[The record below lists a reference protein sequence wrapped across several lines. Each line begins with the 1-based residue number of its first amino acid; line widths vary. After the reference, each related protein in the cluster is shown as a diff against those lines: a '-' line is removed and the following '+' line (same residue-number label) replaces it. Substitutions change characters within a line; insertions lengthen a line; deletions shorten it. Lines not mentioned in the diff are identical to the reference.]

1 MKFTEKISNNLN
13 ELLTK
18 NYDAEA
24 GYKLAEENVKDNTLK
39 EYFGRKAKERYDFGH
54 QIKNEMKVYGESPD
68 KGTSVAGDAHRLWM
82 NVKSTLSKNS
92 EEAVLEET
100 IRGEKNAIEEY
111 QSILNN
117 PNLPPTTEA
126 ILNTQLDLIKG
137 TLEEVK
143 AFEVMA

>member
-1 MKFTEKISNNLN
+1 
-13 ELLTK
+13 
-18 NYDAEA
+18 
-24 GYKLAEENVKDNTLK
+24 
-39 EYFGRKAKERYDFGH
+39 
-54 QIKNEMKVYGESPD
+54 GESPD

-92 EEAVLEET
+92 EEAILEET

>member
-54 QIKNEMKVYGESPD
+54 QIKNEIKVYGESPD

-82 NVKSTLSKNS
+82 NVKSTISKNS
-92 EEAVLEET
+92 EEAILEET
-100 IRGEKNAIEEY
+100 IRGEKKCDRRVQCY
-111 QSILNN
+111 SRKSKSPTNN
-117 PNLPPTTEA
+117 GSHFKHTTRPNQRHIRRSKSL
-126 ILNTQLDLIKG
+126 
-137 TLEEVK
+137 
-143 AFEVMA
+143 